1 MTHSPDLDKQ
11 PHRKPE
17 VEPRVGITLRQ
28 MQAFVAVADLGRFNL
43 AASKLNITQSAV
55 SILVKELEGSL
66 QQRLF
71 DRHTRM
77 VSVTAAGRDFL
88 PQARKILEDVD
99 LAIDSIQDLAKLK
112 RGRVTVASAIVLA
125 ATFLPPVIARF
136 NREFE
141 DISVQLKDM
150 PEDDIRP
157 ALKRNEVDLAIGT
170 VAVEDAEIV
179 ATPFMHDR
187 LTFVCR
193 ADHRLANRAEI
204 SWKEIA
210 DEKLILLAKENP
222 LRELVDR
229 VMATTLPTSRPAY
242 EVRFST
248 TAISMIAAGLGV
260 AVLPENAPELA
271 PRVDVRAVNMV
282 GPSISREVSVL
293 QLRNRA
299 LSSAALNMKRILLEA
314 GRARQRQTG
323 DGSFYQDGSLAVSDS
338 SVKARAEKERRR
350 DFGGVRPSLKSI
362 SRCRQSNRR
371 RLRYC
376 PAGSRASA
384 RSAARGAR
392 FWRAAPDR
400 SAPRATAP

>member
-1 MTHSPDLDKQ
+1 MTHAPALETQS
-11 PHRKPE
+11 HREPE
-17 VEPRVGITLRQ
+17 AEPRLGVTLRQ
-28 MQAFVAVADLGRFNL
+28 MQAFVAVAEHGRFNL
-43 AASKLNITQSAV
+43 AAARLNITQSAV
-55 SILVKELEGSL
+55 SILVKELEEAL

-99 LAIDSIQDLAKLK
+99 LAIGSIQDLANLK

-136 NREFE
+136 SREFK
-141 DISVQLKDM
+141 DIAVQLRDM

-170 VAVEDAEIV
+170 VADEDAEIA
-179 ATPFMHDR
+179 ATPFMRDR

-193 ADHRLANRAEI
+193 ADHRLAKRDEI
-204 SWKEIA
+204 EWA
-210 DEKLILLAKENP
+210 DLAGEKLILLAKENP

-229 VMATTLPTSRPAY
+229 ALADTVPQSRPAY

-260 AVLPENAPELA
+260 AILPENAPDLA
-271 PRVDVRAVNMV
+271 PRVDVRAVKLV
-282 GPSISREVSVL
+282 GPSIAREVSVL

-299 LSSAALNMKRILLEA
+299 LSSAALNMKRFLLEG
-314 GRARQRQTG
+314 GRART
-323 DGSFYQDGSLAVSDS
+323 
-338 SVKARAEKERRR
+338 
-350 DFGGVRPSLKSI
+350 
-362 SRCRQSNRR
+362 
-371 RLRYC
+371 
-376 PAGSRASA
+376 AS
-384 RSAARGAR
+384 
-392 FWRAAPDR
+392 
-400 SAPRATAP
+400 